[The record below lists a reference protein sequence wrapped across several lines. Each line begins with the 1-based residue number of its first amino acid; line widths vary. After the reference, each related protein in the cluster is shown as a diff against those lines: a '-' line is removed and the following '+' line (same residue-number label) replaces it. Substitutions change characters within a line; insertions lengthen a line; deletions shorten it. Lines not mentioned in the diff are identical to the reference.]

1 MLITFF
7 LTDWQHVIEQQRLIT
22 SKQVPKFR
30 RKSAFFPQNRM
41 ALTYEPD
48 RENPGDSGDEIV
60 SVSTEAGIG
69 KHLDRNSTAPAHDL
83 NRVRQA
89 LRKLKGLLRACQPLA
104 IYLPTPCQPLA
115 NPLPKACQ
123 NQCRSLA
130 NMRNLRLGD
139 PVWHRDVQPW
149 RAVARKRPAYPI
161 RTREDKPRLILKKQV
176 LQKANM
182 RNSSEKNGVVTNV
195 IQTFFQ
201 PLKIIPQNLYICGL
215 KNIRLR
221 KL

>member
-1 MLITFF
+1 LLITFF

-22 SKQVPKFR
+22 SKQAPKFR

-115 NPLPKACQ
+115 KGLPNPMPVPCKHAKPAPGRSRLAPRRSAMAGCCEKKTGLP
-123 NQCRSLA
+123 
-130 NMRNLRLGD
+130 
-139 PVWHRDVQPW
+139 
-149 RAVARKRPAYPI
+149 YPH
-161 RTREDKPRLILKKQV
+161 T
-176 LQKANM
+176 
-182 RNSSEKNGVVTNV
+182 G
-195 IQTFFQ
+195 
-201 PLKIIPQNLYICGL
+201 G
-215 KNIRLR
+215 
-221 KL
+221 

>member
-7 LTDWQHVIEQQRLIT
+7 LADWQHVIEQQRLIT
-22 SKQVPKFR
+22 SKQAPKFR

-89 LRKLKGLLRACQPLA
+89 LRKLEGLLRACQPLA

-115 NPLPKACQ
+115 KGLPKACQ
-123 NQCRSLA
+123 TQCRSL
-130 NMRNLRLGD
+130 
-139 PVWHRDVQPW
+139 
-149 RAVARKRPAYPI
+149 
-161 RTREDKPRLILKKQV
+161 
-176 LQKANM
+176 ANM

>member
-1 MLITFF
+1 
-7 LTDWQHVIEQQRLIT
+7 
-22 SKQVPKFR
+22 
-30 RKSAFFPQNRM
+30 M

-115 NPLPKACQ
+115 NPLPTPCQ
-123 NQCRSLA
+123 RLA
-130 NMRNLRLGD
+130 KPNAGPLQTCEIR
-139 PVWHRDVQPW
+139 V
-149 RAVARKRPAYPI
+149 RKTA
-161 RTREDKPRLILKKQV
+161 
-176 LQKANM
+176 
-182 RNSSEKNGVVTNV
+182 
-195 IQTFFQ
+195 
-201 PLKIIPQNLYICGL
+201 
-215 KNIRLR
+215 
-221 KL
+221 